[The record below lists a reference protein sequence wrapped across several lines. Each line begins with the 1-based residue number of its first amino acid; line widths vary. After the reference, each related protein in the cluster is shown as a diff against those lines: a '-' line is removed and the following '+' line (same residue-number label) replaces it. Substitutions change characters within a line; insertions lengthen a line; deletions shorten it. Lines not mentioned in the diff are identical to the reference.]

1 MNPRR
6 WPPNI
11 VANFG
16 VRVKKLECPMSTDQK
31 GNAQDPVLQE
41 KLALI
46 TSRQAII
53 IALITAV
60 SGTVGAAIN
69 AYLSKPSSN
78 STVAAA
84 DSSKTD
90 NASASTTPSSTS
102 SSPTPT
108 TPAADDKSK
117 SADAKGADGA
127 KSAGG
132 GREVS
137 QVERETFYRIVE
149 HYLEEDLAATS
160 NKLTNLPNGVS
171 ADEVNYNRVRRAVF
185 LNMGNLGA
193 NKKIAEQTLDLLSK
207 SGFEFVPKTKA
218 RLVSEFSQLRG
229 MKLRWLKDVVTPAIA
244 AEVAKLSKS
253 PAQYDLSVSVPL
265 PVELTVVPGSTE
277 QATKTFTSQAQV
289 DAEVDSIEHV
299 LDEKE

>member
-1 MNPRR
+1 
-6 WPPNI
+6 
-11 VANFG
+11 
-16 VRVKKLECPMSTDQK
+16 MSTDSK
-31 GNAQDPVLQE
+31 GPVQDPQLQE

-53 IALITAV
+53 IAVITAV

-69 AYLSKPSSN
+69 AYMNKPSSG

-84 DSSKTD
+84 DNSKTD
-90 NASASTTPSSTS
+90 NASAGTTPSSTS
-102 SSPTPT
+102 ASTTPT

-117 SADAKGADGA
+117 SSDAKGADGA
-127 KSAGG
+127 KPTGG

-149 HYLEEDLAATS
+149 NYLEEDLAATS
-160 NKLTNLPNGVS
+160 SKLTSLPNGVS
-171 ADEVNYNRVRRAVF
+171 ADDVNYNRVRRAVF
-185 LNMGNLGA
+185 LNMSNLGA
-193 NKKIAEQTLDLLSK
+193 NKKITEQSLDLLAK
-207 SGFEFVPKTKA
+207 RGFAFVPKTKP
-218 RLVSEFSQLRG
+218 RLVAEFSQLRG

-244 AEVAKLSKS
+244 VEVAKLSSS
-253 PAQYDLSVSVPL
+253 PGQYDLSVSVPL
-265 PVELTVVPGSTE
+265 PIELTAVPGSAE

-289 DAEVDSIEHV
+289 DAEIDLIEHV